1 MDKISII
8 VPCYNEESV
17 LPMFYSET
25 AKAVAGIP
33 DAECEFLFID
43 DGTNAAAT

>member
-33 DAECEFLFID
+33 DD
-43 DGTNAAAT
+43 DC